1 MGGDASHTKPIV
13 VSKAGSVRGIDVGP
27 SLDALQGPGGY
38 QSVDFPRPNSPQFKD
53 ARGQYEGVQFG
64 GSWGAG
70 GRGVHTHQ
78 TVTAWPLR
86 VAKIK
91 ICG

>member
-1 MGGDASHTKPIV
+1 MGRDASHTKPIV
-13 VSKAGSVRGIDVGP
+13 VSKADSVSGIDVGP

-38 QSVDFPRPNSPQFKD
+38 RLLTSPRPNSPQFKD

-86 VAKIK
+86 VVKIK